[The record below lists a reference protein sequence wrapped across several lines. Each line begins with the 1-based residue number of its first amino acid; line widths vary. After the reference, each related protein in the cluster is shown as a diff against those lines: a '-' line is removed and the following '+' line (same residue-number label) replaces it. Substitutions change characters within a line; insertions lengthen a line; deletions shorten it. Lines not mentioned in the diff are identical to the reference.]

1 MNFLSDD
8 VLTTGAGLNT
18 GTNTG
23 GIEGL
28 LQNKLFLQYLSGA
41 GSALQQGQPVAPAL
55 DKITNQSIS
64 AQNYAKLLSKLL
76 GSDESKGTFSNKGL
90 NLTIPASELK
100 SGAFL
105 GDNPLGNPLS
115 TTSTQTQALTSSSS
129 PAPSP
134 SINPNQMGVVN
145 PFAGS
150 PLRNI
155 SASDLAGLTTQDLS
169 TILSGALSVE
179 QLKQKKVSDVID
191 SMYKQAQISKME
203 KGDSLDQAFPVDV
216 PGVGKVTHR
225 QWSTMPD
232 KEKQYAL
239 FVNMAKQL
247 GDKDIMS
254 KEEYESYVDSLKPN
268 ERTRFLKDLLKDP
281 KLMQAEKSLRQA
293 GATNI
298 SLDTKLTEKKAMS
311 DVETRNY
318 FAKGEHITDLNKHM
332 EKADFANVPGKAGS
346 AEYIANVANAK
357 ANEGINFI
365 KSKILAG
372 GGTLAAPTRFE
383 KDGKTMVWTVKWP
396 DGEVKE
402 IRAGVR

>member
-23 GIEGL
+23 GLEGL

-41 GSALQQGQPVAPAL
+41 GSALQQGQPIGPAL

-105 GDNPLGNPLS
+105 GDNPLGIL
-115 TTSTQTQALTSSSS
+115 STQTPTPTPT
-129 PAPSP
+129 PAQPPSTF
-134 SINPNQMGVVN
+134 INPNQMGVVN

-191 SMYKQAQISKME
+191 SMYKQAQIAKIE
-203 KGDSLDQAFPVDV
+203 KGDPLDEDYPVMV
-216 PGVGKVTHR
+216 PGMGRVSNR
-225 QWSTMPD
+225 QWSSLPED
-232 KEKQYAL
+232 EKRYAL
-239 FVNMAKQL
+239 FVNKAKQL
-247 GDKDIMS
+247 GDQDIMS
-254 KEEYESYVDSLKPN
+254 KEEFEVWTASMKPS
-268 ERTRFLKDLLKDP
+268 ERTKFLNDLIKDP
-281 KLMQAEKSLRQA
+281 KLMRAEKSLRQA

-311 DVETRNY
+311 ELGGQLY
-318 FAKGEHITDLNKHM
+318 FNDPKWTSDLDKHM
-332 EKADFANVPGKAGS
+332 EKADFANVPGKG
-346 AEYIANVANAK
+346 AEYVANVNKAK
-357 ANEGINFI
+357 MREKINFI
-365 KSKILAG
+365 ESKIIG
-372 GGTLAAPTRFE
+372 GGGSIVGV
-383 KDGKTMVWTVKWP
+383 KKKGKMGIWTVKWP
-396 DGEVKE
+396 SGDIKE
-402 IRAGVR
+402 IRYGLDE